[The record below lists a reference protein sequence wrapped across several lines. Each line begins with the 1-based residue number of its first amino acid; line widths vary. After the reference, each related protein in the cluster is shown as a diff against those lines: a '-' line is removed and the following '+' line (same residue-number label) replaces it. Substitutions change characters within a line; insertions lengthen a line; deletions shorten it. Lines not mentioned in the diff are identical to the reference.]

1 MYNDKYIKTKISLN
15 TYFYNN
21 KMPRENEHY
30 TCLSVIS
37 LYSMVN
43 IDIKYYPQVFL
54 RECKYAEKRKR

>member
-1 MYNDKYIKTKISLN
+1 MYNDRYIKTKISLN

-21 KMPRENEHY
+21 EIPTEHEHY

-37 LYSMVN
+37 LDSMVN
-43 IDIKYYPQVFL
+43 VDIKFYPQVFL

>member
-1 MYNDKYIKTKISLN
+1 
-15 TYFYNN
+15 
-21 KMPRENEHY
+21 MPRENEHY

-37 LYSMVN
+37 LDSMVN